1 MNIIVLGAP
10 GAGKGTQAEKIHEKL
25 QIPHIASG
33 DLFRIA
39 VERGTELGA
48 LAKEYMEKGKLVPDA
63 VVAKMVFQR
72 LSKNDCNSGWVLE
85 GFPRNNNQAKTLES
99 YLEEVGKV
107 IDRAIFIDVPEDELV
122 RRLSGR
128 LICRK
133 CQSPY
138 HEVMAPPKVPGK
150 CDKCGGDLYQRTD
163 DREEVVRERLATYR
177 DITEPTL
184 QYYKDGS
191 KLVIVDGNQEIEKVT
206 QSVLSSIE
214 DLE

>member
-1 MNIIVLGAP
+1 VNIIVLGAP

-39 VERGTELGA
+39 VEQGTELGA
-48 LAKEYMEKGKLVPDA
+48 LAKEYMEKGKLVPDE

-72 LSKNDCNSGWVLE
+72 LSENDCNSGWVLE
-85 GFPRNNNQAKTLES
+85 GFPRNNNQAKTLEN
-99 YLEEVGKV
+99 YLTEVDKV
-107 IDRAIFIDVPEDELV
+107 IDKVIFIDVPEDELV

-128 LICRK
+128 LICRN

-138 HEVMAPPKVPGK
+138 HAVMAPPKVPGK
-150 CDKCGGDLYQRTD
+150 CDKCGGELYQRTD
-163 DREEVVRERLATYR
+163 DREGVVRERLTTYR

-184 QYYKDGS
+184 QYYKDES
-191 KLVIVDGNQEIEKVT
+191 KLIVVDGNQEIGKVT
-206 QSVLSSIE
+206 QAVLSSIE
-214 DLE
+214 DCK